1 MDQNPIFAITFNVH
15 HTFIRATTSRFI
27 KSVELILFMDLY
39 KNKIPEHVQRIH
51 LIAVCGTGMGALAC
65 MLKDLGYVVTGSD
78 QHVYPPMSTF
88 LEEKGI
94 FLSQGFRPEN
104 LAYGPDLVVV
114 GNAVSKDNPEVVEM
128 CRMGLHFCSMPQA
141 VNAFAG
147 RGKQIIL
154 VTGTHGKT
162 TTSALIA
169 WLLHSAGMG
178 VSFVIGGILANFSSN
193 YFLGTGDYLVV
204 EGDEYDTAFFDK
216 GPKFMHYD
224 PTIAVLT
231 GVEFDHADIFSD
243 LDHIKKAF
251 STFVSGLRSDAT
263 LVAFQHDSNVDD
275 VIRAAP
281 CKVYRYG
288 NHGDD
293 WAISPVRID
302 PPWTIFDVTHS
313 HDFYGRFQT
322 PMPGDHNLSNT
333 LAAIAVADRLGI
345 PKQIIKEALQSFKGV
360 KRRQEIRGTKNGVVV
375 IDDFAHHPTA
385 VKKTIQA
392 IKGYYR
398 ESRLTAVFE
407 PRTNTSMRN
416 IFQDVYTEAFDSAD
430 RVCIR
435 KPALLGKIP
444 PEERFSSQQLV
455 DDLNKRG
462 LEAAYF
468 ENTEGIIDFLV
479 KESRP
484 GDVILV
490 MSNGGFDN
498 IHERLLESL

>member
-1 MDQNPIFAITFNVH
+1 MTTAID
-15 HTFIRATTSRFI
+15 R
-27 KSVELILFMDLY
+27 
-39 KNKIPEHVQRIH
+39 NKIPEHVQRIH

-65 MLKDLGYVVTGSD
+65 LLKDLGYNVTGSD
-78 QHVYPPMSTF
+78 QHVYPPMSIF
-88 LEEKGI
+88 LEQKGI
-94 FLSQGFRPEN
+94 SLSQGFRPEN

-128 CRMGLHFCSMPQA
+128 CRLGSRFCSMPQA

-147 RGKQIIL
+147 KGKQTIL

-169 WLLHSAGMG
+169 WLLHCAGMG
-178 VSFVIGGILANFSSN
+178 VSFVIGGILANFNSN
-193 YFLGTGDYLVV
+193 YSLGTGDYLVV

-224 PTIAVLT
+224 PTVAVLT
-231 GVEFDHADIFSD
+231 GVEFDHADIFTD
-243 LDHIKKAF
+243 LDHIRKAF
-251 STFVSGLRSDAT
+251 STFVAGLRSDAT
-263 LVAFQHDSNVDD
+263 LVAFQPDNNVDQ
-275 VIRAAP
+275 VIQAAP

-293 WAISPVRID
+293 WAVSPVRID
-302 PPWTIFDVTHS
+302 PPWTFFEVS
-313 HDFYGRFQT
+313 HAHDLYGRFQT
-322 PMPGDHNLSNT
+322 PLPGDHNLSNT
-333 LAAIAVADRLGI
+333 LAAIAVADRLNI
-345 PKQIIKEALQSFKGV
+345 PRQTIQEALQSFKGV
-360 KRRQEIRGTKNGVVV
+360 KRRQEIRGTKNGIIV

-398 ESRLTAVFE
+398 ENRLVAVFE

-416 IFQDVYTEAFDSAD
+416 IFQNVYPEAFDAAD
-430 RVCIR
+430 KVCIR
-435 KPALLGKIP
+435 RPALLEKIP
-444 PEERFSSQQLV
+444 PAQRFSSQQLV

-462 LEAAYF
+462 LDADYF
-468 ENTEGIIDFLV
+468 ENTEQIIDFLTQ
-479 KESRP
+479 EARP

>member
-1 MDQNPIFAITFNVH
+1 MDSN
-15 HTFIRATTSRFI
+15 
-27 KSVELILFMDLY
+27 
-39 KNKIPEHVQRIH
+39 KNKIPEHVRNIH

-65 MLKDLGYVVTGSD
+65 MLKDLGYAVTGSD
-78 QHVYPPMSTF
+78 QHVYPPMSVF
-88 LEEKGI
+88 LKEKGI
-94 FLSQGFRPEN
+94 TLSQGFRPEN
-104 LAYGPDLVVV
+104 LAYGPDLIVV

-128 CRMGLHFCSMPQA
+128 RRMGTHFCSMPQA

-147 RGKQIIL
+147 KGKQTIL

-162 TTSALIA
+162 TTSSLIA
-169 WLLHSAGMG
+169 WLLHCAGMG
-178 VSFVIGGILANFSSN
+178 VSFVIGGILANFNSN
-193 YFLGTGDYLVV
+193 YCLGNGDILVV

-224 PTIAVLT
+224 PGIAVLT

-251 STFVSGLRSDAT
+251 ATFVCGLRSDAA
-263 LVAFQHDSNVDD
+263 LFAFQPDSNVDR
-275 VIRAAP
+275 VIRTAP
-281 CKVYRYG
+281 CHVYRYG

-293 WAISPVRID
+293 WAIKPVCID
-302 PPWTIFDVTHS
+302 PPWTFFDVTRS
-313 HDFYGRFQT
+313 HDLYGRFQT
-322 PMPGDHNLSNT
+322 PMPGEHNLSNT
-333 LAAIAVADRLGI
+333 LAAIAVADRLNI
-345 PKQIIKEALQSFKGV
+345 PKQTIQEALKSFKGV
-360 KRRQEIRGTKNGVVV
+360 KRRQEIRGTKNGIVV

-398 ESRLTAVFE
+398 ENRLVAVFE

-416 IFQDVYTEAFDSAD
+416 IFQNVYTEAFDSAD

-435 KPALLGKIP
+435 KPALLEKIP
-444 PEERFSSQQLV
+444 SGERFSSKQLV
-455 DDLNKRG
+455 DDLNRRG
-462 LEAAYF
+462 LDANYF
-468 ENTEGIIDFLV
+468 ENTEEIIAFLI
-479 KESRP
+479 KETRP

-498 IHERLLESL
+498 IHEKLLERL

>member
-1 MDQNPIFAITFNVH
+1 MTTGMD
-15 HTFIRATTSRFI
+15 R
-27 KSVELILFMDLY
+27 
-39 KNKIPEHVQRIH
+39 NKIPEYVKNIH

-78 QHVYPPMSTF
+78 QHVYPPMSVF
-88 LEEKGI
+88 LREKGI
-94 FLSQGFRPEN
+94 SLSQGFRPEN

-114 GNAVSKDNPEVVEM
+114 GNAVSRDNPEVVEM
-128 CRMGLHFCSMPQA
+128 FRTGRYFCSMPQA
-141 VNAFAG
+141 INAFAG
-147 RGKQIIL
+147 KGKQIIL

-162 TTSALIA
+162 TTSSLIA
-169 WLLHSAGMG
+169 WLLHCAGMG
-178 VSFVIGGILANFSSN
+178 VSFVIGGILANFNSN
-193 YFLGTGDYLVV
+193 YFLGTGDTLVV

-224 PTIAVLT
+224 PGIAVLT

-251 STFVSGLRSDAT
+251 STFVSGLRSDTT
-263 LVAFQHDSNVDD
+263 LLAYQPDSNVDH
-275 VIRAAP
+275 VIRTAP

-288 NHGDD
+288 NHGGD
-293 WAISPVRID
+293 WAIQPARID
-302 PPWTIFDVTHS
+302 PPWTFFDVSRS
-313 HDFYGRFQT
+313 HDHYGRFQT
-322 PMPGDHNLSNT
+322 PMPGEHNLFNT
-333 LAAIAVADRLGI
+333 LAAIAVADRLNI
-345 PKQIIKEALQSFKGV
+345 PRQTIQEALKSFRGV
-360 KRRQEIRGTKNGVVV
+360 KRRQEIRGTKNGIIV

-398 ESRLTAVFE
+398 ENRLVAVFE

-416 IFQDVYTEAFDSAD
+416 IFQNVYTESFDSAD

-435 KPALLGKIP
+435 KPALLQKIP

-455 DDLNKRG
+455 DDLSKRG
-462 LEAAYF
+462 LDASYF
-468 ENTEGIIDFLV
+468 ENTEEIIAFII
-479 KESRP
+479 KEARS

-498 IHERLLESL
+498 IHARLLESL

>member
-1 MDQNPIFAITFNVH
+1 M
-15 HTFIRATTSRFI
+15 TTTI
-27 KSVELILFMDLY
+27 D

-65 MLKDLGYVVTGSD
+65 LLKDLGYTVTGSD
-78 QHVYPPMSTF
+78 QHVYPPMSIF
-88 LEEKGI
+88 LKEKGI

-128 CRMGLHFCSMPQA
+128 CRMGSHFCSMPQA

-147 RGKQIIL
+147 KGKQTIL

-162 TTSALIA
+162 TTSSLIA
-169 WLLHSAGMG
+169 WLLHCAGMG
-178 VSFVIGGILANFSSN
+178 VSFVIGGILANFNSN

-231 GVEFDHADIFSD
+231 GVEFDHADIFTD

-251 STFVSGLRSDAT
+251 STFVAGLRSDAT
-263 LVAFQHDSNVDD
+263 LVAFQPDSNVDD
-275 VIRAAP
+275 VIQAAP
-281 CKVYRYG
+281 CNLYRYG
-288 NHGDD
+288 NQGGD
-293 WAISPVRID
+293 WAIKPVRID
-302 PPWTIFDVTHS
+302 PPWTFFDVTHT
-313 HDFYGRFQT
+313 HDLYGRFQT
-322 PMPGDHNLSNT
+322 SMLGEHNLSNT
-333 LAAIAVADRLGI
+333 LAAIAVADRLNI
-345 PKQIIKEALQSFKGV
+345 PKQTIQEALQRFKGV
-360 KRRQEIRGTKNGVVV
+360 KRRQEVRGTKNGIVV

-392 IKGYYR
+392 IRGYYR
-398 ESRLTAVFE
+398 ENRLVAVFE

-416 IFQDVYTEAFDSAD
+416 IFQNVYTEAFDGAD
-430 RVCIR
+430 KVCIR
-435 KPALLGKIP
+435 RPALLEKIP
-444 PEERFSSQQLV
+444 PEERFSSLQLV

-462 LEAAYF
+462 LDANNF
-468 ENTEGIIDFLV
+468 ENTEEVIDFLV
-479 KESRP
+479 KMTRP
-484 GDVILV
+484 GDVVLV

-498 IHERLLESL
+498 IHERLLERL

>member
-1 MDQNPIFAITFNVH
+1 MNID
-15 HTFIRATTSRFI
+15 
-27 KSVELILFMDLY
+27 

-88 LEEKGI
+88 LKEKGI

-104 LAYGPDLVVV
+104 LAYGPDLLVV

-128 CRMGLHFCSMPQA
+128 CRRGLHFCSMPQA
-141 VNAFAG
+141 VNTFAG
-147 RGKQIIL
+147 RGKQTIL

-178 VSFVIGGILANFSSN
+178 VSFVIGGILANFNSN

-231 GVEFDHADIFSD
+231 SVEFDHADIFSD

-251 STFVSGLRSDAT
+251 STFVSGLRNDAT

-275 VIRAAP
+275 VIRAAH
-281 CKVYRYG
+281 CNLYRYG
-288 NHGDD
+288 SEGGD
-293 WAISPVRID
+293 WAIKPVRID
-302 PPWTIFDVTHS
+302 FPWTIFDVYKSRHI
-313 HDFYGRFQT
+313 YGRFQT

-333 LAAIAVADRLGI
+333 LAALAVADRLNI
-345 PKQIIKEALQSFKGV
+345 PKQTIQEAIQGFKGV
-360 KRRQEIRGTKNGVVV
+360 KRRQEIRGTKNGIVV

-392 IKGYYR
+392 IKGYYS
-398 ESRLTAVFE
+398 ESRLVAVFE

-416 IFQDVYTEAFDSAD
+416 IFQNVYSEAFDSAD

-435 KPALLGKIP
+435 KPALLKKIP
-444 PEERFSSQQLV
+444 SKERFSSKQLV
-455 DDLNKRG
+455 ADLNKRG
-462 LEAAYF
+462 LDATYF

-479 KESRP
+479 KETRS

-498 IHERLLESL
+498 IHDRLLERL

>member
-1 MDQNPIFAITFNVH
+1 
-15 HTFIRATTSRFI
+15 
-27 KSVELILFMDLY
+27 MDLD
-39 KNKIPEHVQRIH
+39 KNKIPKHVQSIH

-65 MLKDLGYVVTGSD
+65 MLKDLGYAVTGSD

-94 FLSQGFRPEN
+94 SLSQGFQPEN

-128 CRMGLHFCSMPQA
+128 VRKGLHFCSMPQA

-147 RGKQIIL
+147 KGKQSIL

-162 TTSALIA
+162 TTSSLIA
-169 WLLHSAGMG
+169 WLLHCAGMG
-178 VSFVIGGILANFSSN
+178 VSFVIGGILANFDSN
-193 YFLGTGDYLVV
+193 YFLGAGDYLVV

-224 PTIAVLT
+224 PAITVLT

-243 LDHIKKAF
+243 LDQIKKAF
-251 STFVSGLRSDAT
+251 STFVSGLRRDT
-263 LVAFQHDSNVDD
+263 VLVAYQHDNNVDH
-275 VIRAAP
+275 VIQSAS
-281 CKVYRYG
+281 CDVYRYG
-288 NHGDD
+288 NDGGD
-293 WAISPVRID
+293 WSIKSVRIE
-302 PPWTIFDVTHS
+302 PPWTIFDVTRS
-313 HDFYGRFQT
+313 HAFYGRFQT

-333 LAAIAVADRLGI
+333 LAAIAVADRLNI
-345 PKQIIKEALQSFKGV
+345 PGQTIRDALKSFKGV
-360 KRRQEIRGTKNGVVV
+360 KRRQEIRGIKNGVVV

-392 IKGYYR
+392 IKAYYR

-416 IFQDVYTEAFDSAD
+416 IFQNEYTEAFDSAD

-435 KPALLGKIP
+435 KPALLKKIP
-444 PEERFSSQQLV
+444 PEERFSSERLV

-462 LEAAYF
+462 LEAVYF
-468 ENTEGIIDFLV
+468 ENTERIIDFLEA
-479 KESRP
+479 ESGP

-498 IHERLLESL
+498 IHEKLLERL

>member
-1 MDQNPIFAITFNVH
+1 MNL
-15 HTFIRATTSRFI
+15 
-27 KSVELILFMDLY
+27 E

-65 MLKDLGYVVTGSD
+65 ILKDLGYAVTGSD
-78 QHVYPPMSTF
+78 QHVYPPMSIF
-88 LEEKGI
+88 LEQKGI
-94 FLSQGFRPEN
+94 ALSQGFRPEN

-128 CRMGLHFCSMPQA
+128 VRAGRYFCSMPQA
-141 VNAFAG
+141 VNAFTG
-147 RGKQIIL
+147 KGKQTIL

-162 TTSALIA
+162 TTSSLIA
-169 WLLHSAGMG
+169 WLLHCAGMG
-178 VSFVIGGILANFSSN
+178 TSFVIGGILANFNSN
-193 YFLGTGDYLVV
+193 YFLGTGDTLVV

-231 GVEFDHADIFSD
+231 GVEFDHADIFKD

-263 LVAFQHDSNVDD
+263 LMAFQPDRNVDD
-275 VIRAAP
+275 VIQQAT

-288 NHGDD
+288 NHGGD
-293 WAISPVRID
+293 WAIKQVRID
-302 PPWTIFDVTHS
+302 APWTLFDVTHANVL
-313 HDFYGRFQT
+313 YGRFQT
-322 PMPGDHNLSNT
+322 SMPGEHNLSNT
-333 LAAIAVADRLGI
+333 LAAIAVADRLNI
-345 PKQIIKEALQSFKGV
+345 PKQAIQKALQSFKGV
-360 KRRQEIRGTKNGVVV
+360 KRRQEIRGIKNGIVV

-385 VKKTIQA
+385 VKKTIEA

-398 ESRLTAVFE
+398 ENRLVAVFE

-416 IFQDVYTEAFDSAD
+416 IFQDEYSKAFDGAD
-430 RVCIR
+430 KICIR
-435 KPALLGKIP
+435 RPALLEKIP
-444 PEERFSSQQLV
+444 PEERFSSLRLV

-462 LEAAYF
+462 LDANYF
-468 ENTEGIIDFLV
+468 ENTEEIVAFLTQ
-479 KESRP
+479 EARP

-498 IHERLLESL
+498 IHARLLEGFEKISSHQNVE

>member
-1 MDQNPIFAITFNVH
+1 MNLEN
-15 HTFIRATTSRFI
+15 
-27 KSVELILFMDLY
+27 
-39 KNKIPEHVQRIH
+39 NKIPEDVQSIH

-65 MLKDLGYVVTGSD
+65 LLKELGYTVTGSD

-88 LEEKGI
+88 LQQKGI
-94 FLSQGFRPEN
+94 TLSQGFRPEN
-104 LAYGPDLVVV
+104 LVYGPDLVVV

-128 CRMGLHFCSMPQA
+128 GRMGLNFCSMPQA

-147 RGKQIIL
+147 KGKQTII

-162 TTSALIA
+162 TTSSLIA

-178 VSFVIGGILANFSSN
+178 ASFVIGGILANFDSN
-193 YFLGTGDYLVV
+193 YFLGAGDFLVV

-216 GPKFMHYD
+216 GPKFLHYD

-231 GVEFDHADIFSD
+231 GVEFDHADIFKD
-243 LDHIKKAF
+243 LNHIKKAF
-251 STFVSGLRSDAT
+251 SSFVSGLKKDAT
-263 LVAFQHDSNVDD
+263 LVAFQHDRNVDD
-275 VIRAAP
+275 VIQAAP

-288 NHGDD
+288 NEGGD
-293 WAISPVRID
+293 WVIKPVRID
-302 PPWTIFDVTHS
+302 PPWTIFDVYKS
-313 HDFYGRFQT
+313 GQFYGRFQS

-333 LAAIAVADRLGI
+333 LAAIAVADRLNI
-345 PKQIIKEALQSFKGV
+345 PGQLIQKALQSFKGV
-360 KRRQEIRGTKNGVVV
+360 KRRQEVRGTKNGIVV

-398 ESRLTAVFE
+398 ESRLVAVFE

-416 IFQDVYTEAFDSAD
+416 IFQDVYPEAFDGAD
-430 RVCIR
+430 KVCIR
-435 KPALLGKIP
+435 RPALLEKIP
-444 PEERFSSQQLV
+444 IGERFSSQQLV
-455 DDLNKRG
+455 SDLNKRG
-462 LEAAYF
+462 LDADYF
-468 ENTEGIIDFLV
+468 ENTEEIIDFLT
-479 KESRP
+479 KMTRP

-498 IHERLLESL
+498 IHARLLERLENISSHEN

>member
-1 MDQNPIFAITFNVH
+1 
-15 HTFIRATTSRFI
+15 
-27 KSVELILFMDLY
+27 MDLD
-39 KNKIPEHVQRIH
+39 KNQIPKHVRSIH

-65 MLKDLGYVVTGSD
+65 MLKKLGYAVTGSD
-78 QHVYPPMSTF
+78 QHVYPPMSIF
-88 LEEKGI
+88 LKEKGI
-94 FLSQGFRPEN
+94 SLFQGFRPEN
-104 LAYGPDLVVV
+104 LAYGPDLVIV

-128 CRMGLHFCSMPQA
+128 YRMGRHFCSMPQA

-147 RGKQIIL
+147 KGKQSIL

-162 TTSALIA
+162 TTSSLIA

-178 VSFVIGGILANFSSN
+178 VSFVIGGILANFNSN

-224 PTIAVLT
+224 PAIAVLT
-231 GVEFDHADIFSD
+231 GVEFDHADIFCD
-243 LDHIKKAF
+243 LDQIKKAF
-251 STFVSGLRSDAT
+251 STFVSGLRRDAA
-263 LVAFQHDSNVDD
+263 LVAYQHDNNVDH
-275 VIRAAP
+275 VIQNAS
-281 CKVYRYG
+281 CDVYRYG
-288 NHGDD
+288 NDSGD
-293 WAISPVRID
+293 WSKKAVRIE
-302 PPWTIFDVTHS
+302 PPWTIFDVTRS
-313 HDFYGRFQT
+313 HEFYGRFQT

-333 LAAIAVADRLGI
+333 LAAIAVADRLNI
-345 PKQIIKEALQSFKGV
+345 PGKTIRDALKSFKGV
-360 KRRQEIRGTKNGVVV
+360 KRRQEIRGTKNGIVV

-416 IFQDVYTEAFDSAD
+416 VFQNVYAEAFDSAD

-444 PEERFSSQQLV
+444 PDERFSSEQLV

-462 LEAAYF
+462 LYANYF
-468 ENTEGIIDFLV
+468 ENTGEIIDFLTR
-479 KESRP
+479 EARP

-498 IHERLLESL
+498 IHERLLERL

>member
-1 MDQNPIFAITFNVH
+1 MNID
-15 HTFIRATTSRFI
+15 
-27 KSVELILFMDLY
+27 
-39 KNKIPEHVQRIH
+39 KNKIPERVQRIH

-88 LEEKGI
+88 LKEKGI

-128 CRMGLHFCSMPQA
+128 CRRGLHFCSMPQA
-141 VNAFAG
+141 VNTFAG
-147 RGKQIIL
+147 RGKQTIL

-169 WLLHSAGMG
+169 WLLHSAGIG
-178 VSFVIGGILANFSSN
+178 ISFVIGGILANFSSN

-224 PTIAVLT
+224 PIIAVLT
-231 GVEFDHADIFSD
+231 SVEFDHADIFSD
-243 LDHIKKAF
+243 LDHIKKVF
-251 STFVSGLRSDAT
+251 STFVSGLRNDAT

-275 VIRAAP
+275 VIRAAH
-281 CKVYRYG
+281 CNLYRYG
-288 NHGDD
+288 SEGGD
-293 WAISPVRID
+293 WAIKPVRID
-302 PPWTIFDVTHS
+302 FPWTIFDVYKSRHI
-313 HDFYGRFQT
+313 YGRFQT

-333 LAAIAVADRLGI
+333 LAAIAVADRLNI
-345 PKQIIKEALQSFKGV
+345 PKQTIQEAIQGFKGV
-360 KRRQEIRGTKNGVVV
+360 KRRQEIRGTKNGIVV

-392 IKGYYR
+392 IKGYYS
-398 ESRLTAVFE
+398 ESRLVAVFE

-416 IFQDVYTEAFDSAD
+416 IFQNVYTEAFDSAD

-435 KPALLGKIP
+435 KPALLKKIP
-444 PEERFSSQQLV
+444 SKERFSSKQLV
-455 DDLNKRG
+455 ADLNKRG
-462 LEAAYF
+462 LDAAYF

-479 KESRP
+479 KETRS

-498 IHERLLESL
+498 IHERLLDRL